1 MISTIIIMLGANIRD
16 YETAVF
22 FVKILNLFG
31 DGAGTL
37 ALMVM
42 FALYTGNRFFSK
54 PSVVALFAIVPVIS
68 VYFRLTGNL
77 FHYDF
82 LMFSVNGW
90 RIIDFKQGYW
100 HQIHQMYIF
109 TISAVNLS
117 MIVKFMGESRKQNMT
132 SNVMLIFF
140 SIGYFLIAFIHYFVI
155 ASDIKPINYLPYA
168 WTVPCIIAMAA
179 LLMSRSSELI
189 PMALREAVEGTDDI
203 MLILNRTDKVIDCNS
218 AAADALGMKKKGL
231 IGQQAVEVFQ
241 GWGELPDLISRHT
254 EDGIKLRLEHVS
266 EEKTHILTITV
277 IRDDS
282 GVIEGR
288 LISLKDITDIEIR
301 ERAKKREEQLH
312 GLTRKIIA
320 AQEDERN
327 RLAREIHDDFG
338 HKYLTLSLNIETIRR
353 RNLLPETEI
362 NGLSSLVRDISVSLM
377 SIYKGLK
384 PTVIDRLGLTSAIE
398 SHLLEVK
405 QQTGLK
411 IFYKLDRIGRDGM
424 QKEAALGIY
433 RILQES
439 MSNVAKHSQATE
451 VNVSLICGKEMVA
464 LMVTDNGIGIDLE
477 TEIAPDSIGMVS
489 MKERAALLDGE
500 LRIVSAP
507 GEGTTVALKAPI
519 KDSCEET

>member
-1 MISTIIIMLGANIRD
+1 
-16 YETAVF
+16 
-22 FVKILNLFG
+22 
-31 DGAGTL
+31 
-37 ALMVM
+37 
-42 FALYTGNRFFSK
+42 
-54 PSVVALFAIVPVIS
+54 
-68 VYFRLTGNL
+68 
-77 FHYDF
+77 
-82 LMFSVNGW
+82 
-90 RIIDFKQGYW
+90 
-100 HQIHQMYIF
+100 
-109 TISAVNLS
+109 
-117 MIVKFMGESRKQNMT
+117 
-132 SNVMLIFF
+132 
-140 SIGYFLIAFIHYFVI
+140 
-155 ASDIKPINYLPYA
+155 
-168 WTVPCIIAMAA
+168 MAA

-254 EDGIKLRLEHVS
+254 EDGIKLRLEH
-266 EEKTHILTITV
+266 V